1 MLTVRPV
8 RPEDKEG
15 LQELIAGVYAEYACV
30 LDLEGEDAHLKDP
43 CRHYRANGGE
53 LWVVEDAGRV
63 LASAAARLHPDA
75 GELKTLY
82 VHPSIRRQGWGRR
95 LTQMAIDYAAQRLL
109 GRTRPELK
117 AAMFVLWSDTR
128 FKDAHRLYRR
138 MGFAQIGERALHD
151 LNNSV
156 EYGFAAPLDLVAS
169 ETSQRR
175 GA

>member
-1 MLTVRPV
+1 MIIRPV
-8 RPEDKEG
+8 RPEDTQG
-15 LQELIAGVYAEYACV
+15 LQRLIAGIYAEYACV

-53 LWVVEDAGRV
+53 LWIVEDGGRV
-63 LASAAARLHPDA
+63 LASASVRLHPDA

-95 LTQMAIDYAAQRLL
+95 LTQMAIDFAAKRLL

-128 FKDAHRLYRR
+128 FKDAHRLYRG

-151 LNNSV
+151 LNNSR
-156 EYGFAAPLDLVAS
+156 EYGFAAPLALVAS
-169 ETSQRR
+169 GASQ
-175 GA
+175 GKGV